1 MLPYINMQ
9 KKASVSLSIKDFA
22 LPSPL
27 TGSIEINSGYAQIF
41 GGPLALAEDGRGIHS
56 KLQKQRQKLYPAY
69 KAEQRLAHKFE
80 SENFVFAVSG
90 RADGFVD
97 GVRPTIEE
105 IKSTINQSELSAKLK
120 QEAHHPYR
128 LQLATYAYI
137 VYLERGVIPVTR
149 LLVVGNTEGAVDEFT
164 VEFDPAHY
172 EQWLAKRLAELDE
185 QVTGEIK
192 ARERRKALVDQLAFP
207 FESPRPGQKE
217 LIEELSNDIVD
228 KAQVLIQAPTGLGKT
243 AAVIFPLLRDALN
256 RGQKLIYVT
265 PKNSQHIGAQ
275 DALAHLR
282 EVGCRV
288 KSMTLNAKARMCLKD
303 EVICNPGYCEYARD
317 YYDKLT
323 KHKLVQKVGRMNSL
337 TQETFKK
344 LGQKYQVCPFELSLD
359 AISQSDV
366 VVADYNYVFSP
377 RNTLGRFTYSLSKDY
392 QKPNLVIDE
401 AHNLPQRACD
411 YYSKSLS
418 SAQIVAVASDLSGLS
433 ATEQTELRVALS
445 EILFSISN
453 VGRLTKQK
461 DSKISLAPEMFEAA
475 LAKLTAVMVK
485 RLAVRDTRQTPSIPG
500 FEQAMQ
506 SASPP
511 PVAEKKGKVVQDPI
525 LSLFNYV
532 SDFQDCLAYE
542 GEEFLHLYTRERKRD
557 MSYDETLKVVCCD
570 ASSRLKLA
578 HKEFAH
584 VAAFSATIKPFQ
596 YFAQLSGFEE
606 AELSCREYFSPFPRE
621 NRKILVIPQV
631 STKYSDRERNYDKI
645 AQAIARL
652 TAVRAG
658 NYFVFFPSFVFL
670 EAVYARV
677 KKMDLPQVDL
687 LKQESEISQSRAKE
701 IIEALGTGSP
711 TLVFAVQ
718 GGVFAE
724 GVDYPGEMI
733 IGAIIVGPGLPN
745 YNFEREKI
753 REYYEKRYGSGFD
766 YAYIYPAMAKVI
778 QAAGRVIRSDTDKG
792 LIVLMDK
799 RFTEP
804 AYVGSMPLDW
814 TRGGVESLVSQSLV
828 KDITTF
834 WQEHNSGDKLPCS

>member
-506 SASPP
+506 PASPP
-511 PVAEKKGKVVQDPI
+511 PAAEKKGKVVQDPI

-658 NYFVFFPSFVFL
+658 NYFVFLPSFVFL

-834 WQEHNSGDKLPCS
+834 WQEHNSGEKLPCS

>member
-485 RLAVRDTRQTPSIPG
+485 RLAVRDTRQTSSIPG

-506 SASPP
+506 PASPP
-511 PVAEKKGKVVQDPI
+511 PAAEKKGKVVQDPI